1 MSLALDWGINWR
13 MTTTVMPI
21 RPQWNV
27 NPEDPVNILR
37 LLSEME
43 GSCQILGAL
52 VGDDHPD
59 YIYIREAA
67 NRWYKEY
74 FKRNKEYE
82 AAKRQRE
89 GT

>member
-1 MSLALDWGINWR
+1 
-13 MTTTVMPI
+13 MTTTGMPI

-27 NPEDPVNILR
+27 NPEDPVSILR

-52 VGDDHPD
+52 VGTEHED
-59 YIYIREAA
+59 YKYIRAA
-67 NRWYKEY
+67 ADRWYKVY
-74 FKRNKEYE
+74 FKKNKEYE
-82 AAKRQRE
+82 AAKRKSE

>member
-1 MSLALDWGINWR
+1 
-13 MTTTVMPI
+13 MTTTGMPI

-27 NPEDPVNILR
+27 NPEDPVSILR

-52 VGDDHPD
+52 VGDEHED
-59 YIYIREAA
+59 YKYIRAAA
-67 NRWYKEY
+67 NRWYKVY
-74 FKRNKEYE
+74 FKKNKEYE
-82 AAKRQRE
+82 AAKRKSE